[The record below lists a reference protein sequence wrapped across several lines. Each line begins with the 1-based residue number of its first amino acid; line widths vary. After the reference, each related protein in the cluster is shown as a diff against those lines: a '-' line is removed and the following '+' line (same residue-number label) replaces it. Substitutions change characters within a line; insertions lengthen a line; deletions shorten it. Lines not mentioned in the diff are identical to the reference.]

1 MTERN
6 MDVQVAHVCAGLI
19 IAHHDSI
26 TRSSSRYI
34 LIVASPYDL
43 ARRRG
48 ARVRHRFI
56 GQGYDPVSHRAH
68 HSLEPTRSGNDL
80 QVDWSE

>member
-1 MTERN
+1 MIWHG
-6 MDVQVAHVCAGLI
+6 D
-19 IAHHDSI
+19 
-26 TRSSSRYI
+26 
-34 LIVASPYDL
+34 
-43 ARRRG
+43 G
-48 ARVRHRFI
+48 ARVYDTEFI